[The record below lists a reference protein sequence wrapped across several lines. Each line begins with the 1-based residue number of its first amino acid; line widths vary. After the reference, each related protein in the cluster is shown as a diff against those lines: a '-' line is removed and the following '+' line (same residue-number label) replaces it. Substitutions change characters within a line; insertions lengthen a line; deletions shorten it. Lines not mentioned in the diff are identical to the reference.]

1 MIFQNVILNL
11 WSIDWWVLSVG
22 C

>member
-11 WSIDWWVLSVG
+11 WGIDWWVLGV
-22 C
+22 